1 MTIQWAVEVIITSV
15 IITVVPWALFSYYY
29 AHIFNLAS
37 IFSKFYLYLLVFL
50 YYPISS
56 CPQNIICPS
65 QSLQRTFLIALKS
78 FNILPVCTLTT
89 RILGATSSLFFYYT
103 YNQLRTILSCVSFYH
118 LHQVPTMV
126 ILGFKSFQQHEILGF
141 LSSLFSSNLS
151 HMLLLRSFSLKTDII
166 MSLDNSSVFKT
177 LCSAMQQS

>member
-1 MTIQWAVEVIITSV
+1 M
-15 IITVVPWALFSYYY
+15 
-29 AHIFNLAS
+29 HIFSTWLVSFLN
-37 IFSKFYLYLLVFL
+37 FTCTFYSSFITLSLVAHKIL
-50 YYPISS
+50 SAPLK
-56 CPQNIICPS
+56 

-78 FNILPVCTLTT
+78 FNILPVRTLTT